1 MHRQEGAVSDI
12 CGGAH
17 RFFVITDGTV
27 EGLET
32 IKVYAVICC
41 TVCKDNHL
49 IEHIMQ
55 KDAAKLT
62 PKG

>member
-1 MHRQEGAVSDI
+1 LKDI
-12 CGGAH
+12 CEGAH
-17 RFFVITDGTV
+17 RYFVITDGTV

-41 TVCKDNHL
+41 TVCGDDHL
-49 IEHIMQ
+49 KEHIML

-62 PKG
+62 QKGH